1 LRARPRAPIIFEPTE
16 GVEGDMVELDLP
28 ATSPGVGKR
37 LVDLGLPPGALLV
50 LIGRNN
56 RFLVPDGS
64 TQLEAED
71 TLFFLSDTETLHEIK
86 QILKVV

>member
-1 LRARPRAPIIFEPTE
+1 
-16 GVEGDMVELDLP
+16 MVELDLP